1 MQIIKIKK
9 NTQTKENTIQNNK
22 FNNNMTFMML
32 LSLIK
37 MLITKKNYSIN
48 TFCRVAIIYINIF

>member
-1 MQIIKIKK
+1 MQIIKKK

-22 FNNNMTFMML
+22 FNNNMTFMTL

-37 MLITKKNYSIN
+37 MLKKNYDIN
-48 TFCRVAIIYINIF
+48 KFCRVA